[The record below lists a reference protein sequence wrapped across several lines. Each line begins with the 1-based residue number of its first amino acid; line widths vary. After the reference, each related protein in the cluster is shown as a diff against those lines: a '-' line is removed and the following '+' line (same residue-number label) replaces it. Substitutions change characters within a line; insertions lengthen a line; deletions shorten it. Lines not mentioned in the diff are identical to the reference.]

1 MIAVTVIV
9 LWSVVIY
16 KCHTVSDGKHTFES
30 GLLSA
35 IQFQTDWFTSSALS
49 TCNADAH
56 RPVWMIFFK
65 CHVFENII
73 QWQSIDM
80 SWLRWPEN
88 NLKKRNVFFYVL
100 CFKTK
105 LDSVML
111 HIICY
116 CCALFLDN
124 PFSIVTLST
133 QGFFFFFPNCYT
145 KIHWHDCISD

>member
-133 QGFFFFFPNCYT
+133 QGFFFSPHCYT